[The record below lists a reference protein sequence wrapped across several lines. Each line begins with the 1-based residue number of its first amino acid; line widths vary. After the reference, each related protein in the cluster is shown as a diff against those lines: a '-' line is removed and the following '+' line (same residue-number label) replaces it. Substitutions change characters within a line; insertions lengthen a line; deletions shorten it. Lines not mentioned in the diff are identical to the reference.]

1 MMLVDAHMPEMNGF
15 ELVEKLRVS
24 SLPTP
29 GCIVLLTSTELPSE
43 MDRCR
48 ELGISRHIL
57 KPISTEDLRQ
67 AVIQGLGYQL
77 LPESHAFS
85 EVGSHGEQT
94 EPFSRQLD
102 ILLAEDNEVNRRV
115 ATRLLER
122 EGHHVTSAT
131 DGRKAFEMSQQRAFD
146 LILMDVQMPEMDGFQ
161 ATSAI
166 RTWEK
171 SRGRHVAIIAMTAN
185 AMKGDRELCLEAGMD
200 GYVSKP
206 VNMVELRRQINTVLR
221 AEQLLARE
229 VI

>member
-1 MMLVDAHMPEMNGF
+1 M
-15 ELVEKLRVS
+15 
-24 SLPTP
+24 
-29 GCIVLLTSTELPSE
+29 
-43 MDRCR
+43 
-48 ELGISRHIL
+48 
-57 KPISTEDLRQ
+57 
-67 AVIQGLGYQL
+67 IQGLGYQS
-77 LPESHAFS
+77 LPESYAFS
-85 EVGSHGEQT
+85 EVGLQGEQT

-122 EGHHVTSAT
+122 EGHHVTSAM

-171 SRGRHVAIIAMTAN
+171 SRDRHVAIIAMTAN

-206 VNMVELRRQINTVLR
+206 VNMVELRRQINIVLR
-221 AEQLLARE
+221 AERMLE
-229 VI
+229 KSVI